1 VDLTFTPEQ
10 VAFRDEVHSWLRD
23 NAPKQWLP
31 SSGTAEG
38 WHEHVAWERRLHEA
52 GYAGIHWPKQYGGRG
67 ADVVMQ
73 AIFEEEYLLAGAPER
88 ITQIGQNLMG
98 PTLMVHGTE
107 RQKQRWIQ
115 RILSA
120 EEIWSQGFSEPG
132 AGSDLA
138 GLRTKGVRDGD
149 TWVVNGQK
157 TWTSYGARADWIFAL
172 VRTDPEASR
181 HAGISFIAVDMHG
194 EGVEARPITQLD
206 GRAGFAEVFF
216 TDVRVPNENVIG
228 DVNAGWQ
235 VAMTTLGF
243 ERDAPSKP
251 AARYRRDVLQLARLA
266 EARGLADDP
275 VVRDRIASLFAETEA
290 YRHHTTRTLSRLA
303 SGESIGP
310 EASMTKVLWSE
321 MERRIYE
328 CGLDI
333 LGPYGEV
340 LSPEDSPAGDAPLW
354 HTLYWFSRAA
364 TIYAGTS
371 EIQRNIIA
379 ERVLGLP
386 KG

>member
-1 VDLTFTPEQ
+1 MDISYSPEQ
-10 VAFRDEVHSWLRD
+10 IAFRHEVRAWLRA
-23 NAPKQWLP
+23 NVPEQRLP
-31 SSGTAEG
+31 SSDTPEG
-38 WHEHVAWERRLHEA
+38 WDAHREWEQKLFE
-52 GYAGIHWPKQYGGRG
+52 GGFAGIHWPREYGGRG
-67 ADVVMQ
+67 AGVVMQ

-88 ITQIGQNLMG
+88 ISQIGQNLMG

-107 RQKQRWIQ
+107 MQKQQWLRG
-115 RILSA
+115 ILSA
-120 EEIWSQGFSEPG
+120 EDIWSQGFSEPD

-138 GLRTKGVRDGD
+138 GLRTRAVLDGD
-149 TWVVNGQK
+149 AWVINGQK
-157 TWTSYGARADWIFAL
+157 IWTSYGANADWIFAL
-172 VRTDPEASR
+172 VRTDPESPR
-181 HAGISFIAVDMHG
+181 HAGISFIAVDMKT
-194 EGVEARPITQLD
+194 EGIEARPIRQLD

-216 TDVRVPNENVIG
+216 TDARVPLANVIG

-251 AARYRRDVLQLARLA
+251 WARYRRDVAELARLA
-266 EARGLADDP
+266 RARGVENDP
-275 VVRDRIASLFAETEA
+275 VVRDWIGALFADAEA
-290 YRHHTTRTLSRLA
+290 YRHHATRTLSRLA
-303 SGESIGP
+303 NGESLGP

-321 MERRIYE
+321 MERRTYE
-328 CGLDI
+328 AGLDVM
-333 LGPYGEV
+333 GPYGEV
-340 LSPEDSPAGDAPLW
+340 LSTESPADDPSLW